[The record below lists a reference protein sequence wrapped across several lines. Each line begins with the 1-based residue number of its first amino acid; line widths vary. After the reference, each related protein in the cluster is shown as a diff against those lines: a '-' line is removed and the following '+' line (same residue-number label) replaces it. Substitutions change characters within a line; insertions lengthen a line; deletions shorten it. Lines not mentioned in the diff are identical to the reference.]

1 MSSARQIPEN
11 ATEIA
16 IRLRSVNQLF
26 NSLDPA
32 PFLEKDL
39 DDNAERFINDWV
51 RELPKKKPFYIGVYL
66 PREEAES
73 PEARQ
78 IPEAISNY
86 FEERAMMIDRELR
99 ELFRVGRRSLI
110 IGLLVLLVSFSA
122 SQIIPTFI
130 PYAPFAHAVAESLI
144 LVGWV
149 ANWRPIEI
157 YLYEWWPI
165 RRRAQRYRRIAAA
178 PVVVKAS

>member
-1 MSSARQIPEN
+1 MSQTQPGIEG

-16 IRLRSVNQLF
+16 IRLRTVSQLF

-39 DDNAERFINDWV
+39 DSDAEKFIYDWV
-51 RELPKKKPFYIGVYL
+51 QELPKNAPFYISVYL
-66 PREEAES
+66 PRAEAEK
-73 PEARQ
+73 PDAAK

-86 FEERAMMIDRELR
+86 FEERALIIDRELR
-99 ELFRVGRRSLI
+99 ELFRVGRRSLS
-110 IGLLVLLVSFSA
+110 IGMLVLAASFTM
-122 SQIIPTFI
+122 SQLIPTMV
-130 PYAPFAHAVAESLI
+130 PYAPIGYALSESLI
-144 LVGWV
+144 MLGWV

-165 RRRAQRYRRIAAA
+165 RRRAQRYHRIANA
-178 PVVVKAS
+178 PVMVEID